1 MQRIFDEQ
9 KTTINF
15 NYQFQWKNYN
25 CSKSFYFKTQPK
37 SITNQEMMI
46 EKLKTILRDYGITI
60 RNDVLNEM
68 IIDGD
73 KVINLSII
81 NQTIN
86 NLTND
91 SIFFDELTICNINI
105 KTIQSKTF
113 EKISFGKITIEDEAV
128 NLNEIDFDAFG
139 VGANSVKH
147 LEIQNQLPAIQSPN
161 NFMILL
167 NSFKNIEDIYITS
180 PKIISGSL
188 KLPQLA
194 FLIIDGS
201 NSKPAKLE
209 FIDDFVFQECDK
221 LKFIDI
227 SYNKL
232 NKITNNLFNFKNQSN
247 DVLTLKLNNNQLNEA
262 SFESLSL
269 LNFKRPVELILNHNQ
284 IRYLDENVFRNF
296 LDLNGSNKIDLN
308 DNKFEVSNP
317 KNRWIF
323 GDQKYKIRVLGIETK

>member
-1 MQRIFDEQ
+1 M
-9 KTTINF
+9 
-15 NYQFQWKNYN
+15 
-25 CSKSFYFKTQPK
+25 FKKLFKPQTK
-37 SITNQEMMI
+37 SITNQEIFI
-46 EKLKTILRDYGITI
+46 EKLKTILKDYGITI

-73 KVINLSII
+73 KVINLSLI

-105 KTIQSKTF
+105 RIIQSKTF

-128 NLNEIDFDAFG
+128 NLNDVHFDAFD

-147 LEIQNQLPAIQSPN
+147 LEIQNQMPAIQSTN
-161 NFMILL
+161 NLIDFL

-201 NSKPAKLE
+201 NSRFAKLE
-209 FIDDFVFQECDK
+209 FIDDFVFQECEK

-284 IRYLDENVFRNF
+284 IRYLDENVFKTF
-296 LDLNGSNKIDLN
+296 LDLNTSNKIDLN
-308 DNKFEVSNP
+308 DNKFEVNNP
-317 KNRWIF
+317 KNRWLF
-323 GDQKYKIRVLGIETK
+323 GDERYKNRVLGIGIN